1 MLSSDSSLF
10 NTASFLPTEP
20 TSLPLDR
27 YTLNASSIPGLRLIG
42 DAGRNTL
49 RGRGGNDF
57 IKGADGND
65 RLEGAQGND
74 QLSGDRGNDT
84 LLGGAGNDSLVG
96 GLGQDLLRGG
106 AGDDTLASGGGKD
119 TLTGGTGRDRFVLRL
134 RDAGVQNQALII
146 TDFVDAEDT
155 IQLKGITAAQ
165 LTFSQVGGD
174 TTVQDK
180 ATGKYLAVLK
190 GVKPGDL
197 TIAKGNVTPPV
208 VPVDPIVPTP
218 GATISEA
225 DANSRALNKLVQGNT
240 TLYIGY
246 NQVTSGSN
254 GNQDPWVASFTNG
267 KLNWYRKDYEV
278 TPDDSRGT
286 NLVWDGGSKLYAS
299 FTSTGTQGTPEQDFR
314 RFARNGWLKSYS
326 DASPGGGGGAK
337 VSILAQL
344 DPLTGDVLNASFLTA
359 LNGTKTNS
367 VSVKELSFNGDNLV
381 VQADTA
387 FAPRKPDK
395 TALTRNDTTT
405 VSPNY
410 TVEFAPDLRSVVSVS
425 SPNYS

>member
-1 MLSSDSSLF
+1 MLLSDSSLF
-10 NTASFLPTEP
+10 NAASLLPTEP
-20 TSLPLDR
+20 TSLPIDR

-42 DAGRNTL
+42 NAGKNTL
-49 RGRGGNDF
+49 KGGRGNDF

-96 GLGQDLLRGG
+96 GQGKDLLRGG
-106 AGDDTLASGGGKD
+106 AGDDTLASRGGKD
-119 TLTGGTGRDRFVLRL
+119 TLTGGTGRDRFILRL
-134 RDAGVQNQALII
+134 RDAVVQNQALII

-165 LTFSQVGGD
+165 LTFSQVGSD

-197 TIAKGNVTPPV
+197 TIAKGNIAP
-208 VPVDPIVPTP
+208 PVDPIVPNP
-218 GATISEA
+218 GAVISEA
-225 DANSRALNKLVQGNT
+225 DANSRSLNKLVQGTT
-240 TLYIGY
+240 TLYIGF

-286 NLVWDGGSKLYAS
+286 NLLWDGGSNLYAS
-299 FTSTGTQGTPEQDFR
+299 FTSTGTQGTPDQDFR
-314 RFARNGWLKSYS
+314 RFATNGWLKSYS

-337 VSILAQL
+337 VAILARL

-410 TVEFAPDLRSVVSVS
+410 TVEFAPDLRSVVRVS